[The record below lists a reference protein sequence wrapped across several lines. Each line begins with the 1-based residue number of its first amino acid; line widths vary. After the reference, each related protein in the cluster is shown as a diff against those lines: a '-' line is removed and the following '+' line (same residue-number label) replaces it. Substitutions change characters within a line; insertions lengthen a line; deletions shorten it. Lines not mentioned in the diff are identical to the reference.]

1 MMYTFIID
9 NIESKSLLEQS
20 KRQWVNALLVM
31 FRI

>member
-9 NIESKSLLEQS
+9 TIESKSLLKQS